1 MFALLYYI
9 YPLKDSDTERGGL
22 VVGRECLLIRK
33 FIFWFF
39 FRSGGWLSFVL
50 GMGGGGVR
58 RGKREEKIGGLWDE
72 RKRAR
77 SERKEL
83 GLDTRET
90 MTCST
95 SAIS

>member
-1 MFALLYYI
+1 MPFDQKI
-9 YPLKDSDTERGGL
+9 YFL
-22 VVGRECLLIRK
+22 V
-33 FIFWFF
+33 F
-39 FRSGGWLSFVL
+39 FRLGGVVKFCSWD
-50 GMGGGGVR
+50 GRGGVR